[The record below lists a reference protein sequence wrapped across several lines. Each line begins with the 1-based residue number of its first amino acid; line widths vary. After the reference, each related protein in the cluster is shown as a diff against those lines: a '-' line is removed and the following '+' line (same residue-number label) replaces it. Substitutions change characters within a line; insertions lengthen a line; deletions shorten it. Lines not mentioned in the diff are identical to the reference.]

1 MSVSD
6 ELSSE
11 VAVALLE
18 MEGAVNARLER
29 RVGPLPL
36 DLKRALL
43 GGQGAPPLKAYLR
56 TIARHNPERN
66 AGRELSTSRS

>member
-18 MEGAVNARLER
+18 MEGNVNAR
-29 RVGPLPL
+29 
-36 DLKRALL
+36 DLKDVLTLFRSTLGALSSEERKRRRMRL
-43 GGQGAPPLKAYLR
+43 THGRTNGPAQSAEQGA
-56 TIARHNPERN
+56 
-66 AGRELSTSRS
+66 S